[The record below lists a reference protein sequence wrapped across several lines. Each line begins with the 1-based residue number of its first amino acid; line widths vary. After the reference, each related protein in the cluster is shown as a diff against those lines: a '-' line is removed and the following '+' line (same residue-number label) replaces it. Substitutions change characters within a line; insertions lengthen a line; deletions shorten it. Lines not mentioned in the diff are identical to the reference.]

1 MTADDTYMPHK
12 DVNVS
17 VMRCDFHVASAVVDV
32 SPPPICVRRLLSR
45 GVIAEYGL
53 HILLALK
60 SAKIIIVPHRII

>member
-32 SPPPICVRRLLSR
+32 SPPICVRRLLSR

-60 SAKIIIVPHRII
+60 SAKIIIVPHRIM